1 VIEVTFYGRGGQGS
15 VVGARMLAY
24 AAVVEG
30 KYGQQSQAPVGE
42 RRGSPVAGWVRI
54 DDNKIRLRA
63 PIISPDYLLVLDPM
77 MVYTE
82 DIEASLKDNSVVILN
97 SPKDVELKHK
107 TVCVDA
113 TSIAL
118 KHLGRPLVNTAML
131 GAFSAITGVVSL
143 TSIGKVLPDLLGRKL
158 LEGEIVKNNMAALEE
173 TFEEVKK
180 KWQC

>member
-1 VIEVTFYGRGGQGS
+1 MIEVTFYGRGGQGA
-15 VVGARMLAY
+15 VLGARTLAY

-30 KYGQQSQAPVGE
+30 KYGQQSQSPTGE
-42 RRGSPVAGWVRI
+42 RRGAPVAGWVRI
-54 DDNKIRLRA
+54 DDKKIRVRA
-63 PIISPDYLLVLDPM
+63 PIISPDYLMILDPG

-82 DIEASLKDNSVVILN
+82 NVELGLKDESTIILN
-97 SPKDVELKHK
+97 SPKDVDLKHK
-107 TVCVDA
+107 TICVDA

-131 GAFSAITGVVSL
+131 GAFSALTGVVSL

-158 LEGEIVKNNMAALEE
+158 VGGEYIANNMAALEE

-180 KWQC
+180 KCQD